1 MLDKLMDRLMESA
14 ASAYMPKL
22 EEIAEARKAELAD
35 MKSKV
40 RDDPEQVEMW
50 FDKEISKLSNID
62 VGDMMGKLKQ

>member
-22 EEIAEARKAELAD
+22 EEIAETRRAELAE

-50 FDKEISKLSNID
+50 FDKEMEKLSKID
-62 VGDMMGKLKQ
+62 VGDMMGKLK

>member
-22 EEIAEARKAELAD
+22 EEIAEARRAELAD

-50 FDKEISKLSNID
+50 FDKEMKKLSNID
-62 VGDMMGKLKQ
+62 VGDMMGKLR

>member
-22 EEIAEARKAELAD
+22 EEIAEARRAELAD

-50 FDKEISKLSNID
+50 FDKELKKLSNID
-62 VGDMMGKLKQ
+62 VGDMMGKLR

>member
-22 EEIAEARKAELAD
+22 EEIAEARRTELAD

-50 FDKEISKLSNID
+50 FDKEMEKLSNID
-62 VGDMMGKLKQ
+62 VGDMMGKLK